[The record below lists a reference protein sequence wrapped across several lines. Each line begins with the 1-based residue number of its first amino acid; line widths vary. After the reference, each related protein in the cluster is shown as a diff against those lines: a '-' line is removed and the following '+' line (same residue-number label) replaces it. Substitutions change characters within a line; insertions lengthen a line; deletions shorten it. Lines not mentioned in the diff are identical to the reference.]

1 MQFNSFHSLSHHGIM
16 SHYTMLY
23 KYGKRT
29 RNIWGCFSSILFK
42 FSIFGGFFNK
52 RVLAFELALVV
63 YDMFIARCYY
73 LTGKWTAWRLEKMWV
88 MTMNKPFMLSFS
100 VVIHARET
108 KLYKTVS
115 KIAYFLP
122 CVQLVSHTPNERRE
136 TTTSNRSFLWI
147 ERRPATCMDEKINF
161 ELAKLVLKLV

>member
-1 MQFNSFHSLSHHGIM
+1 
-16 SHYTMLY
+16 
-23 KYGKRT
+23 
-29 RNIWGCFSSILFK
+29 
-42 FSIFGGFFNK
+42 
-52 RVLAFELALVV
+52 
-63 YDMFIARCYY
+63 
-73 LTGKWTAWRLEKMWV
+73 
-88 MTMNKPFMLSFS
+88 MTMNKPFLLSFS

-136 TTTSNRSFLWI
+136 TTTSNRSFLGI